1 MLVLS
6 VALWCGSQALVAIT
20 PEREGGTEGGRE
32 GGREVGREKERGE
45 GGAGREEKER
55 DRGAV
60 YSMEFTLES
69 LASIQRWLDNEPGI
83 YHGV

>member
-1 MLVLS
+1 MWLS
-6 VALWCGSQALVAIT
+6 STRSDNPW
-20 PEREGGTEGGRE
+20 EGGGKEGGRE
-32 GGREVGREKERGE
+32 GGKEKEREKERGE

-60 YSMEFTLES
+60 YSMESTLES

-83 YHGV
+83 YQGV